1 MTGIS
6 CGLAGSSLCINRRLA
21 AIASC
26 RTVSISQRE
35 KRNLV
40 LIDVAI
46 AVGIPALVMILSYI
60 PQPHRFDILEGY
72 GCQNVVW
79 KSLPAVFL
87 VYLWPVVISMI
98 SLIYGGRTSPIPPC
112 VNQLIRDS
120 HQASP
125 SDSSSLAVSSCN
137 LS

>member
-1 MTGIS
+1 MDID
-6 CGLAGSSLCINRRLA
+6 RRLA

-40 LIDVAI
+40 LIDVDRR
-46 AVGIPALVMILSYI
+46 VMILAYI
-60 PQPHRFDILEGY
+60 PQPHRFDIIEGY